1 MIILASQSASR
12 KAMLEAAGVAFT
24 AEAAG
29 VDEES
34 VKAAMIAE
42 GTDGRR
48 LADALA
54 EMKAIKVSRR
64 HPTALVLGCDSTVAA
79 EDGTLI
85 DKAETRDESRAQL
98 QCLRGTTHRLTSAA
112 VVALGG
118 EPIWR
123 HVDTAKLTMRP
134 FSDAFLES
142 YLDAEW
148 PAIGGCVGIAPG
160 RRLRTRGQWCHARGV
175 LRPALVVEV
184 SKRRPIDA
192 TDTRWPKASPGCK
205 QSFAASQGASPASHP
220 RTRKH
225 RSGQASSYSASD
237 GAAGRDLN

>member
-1 MIILASQSASR
+1 MIVLASQSASR
-12 KAMLEAAGVAFT
+12 KAMLDAAGVNFT

-42 GTDGRR
+42 GADGRR

-54 EMKAIKVSRR
+54 ELKAIKVSRR

-79 EDGTLI
+79 EDGTLV
-85 DKAETRDESRAQL
+85 DKAESRKESRAQL
-98 QCLRGTTHRLTSAA
+98 QSLRGTTHRLTSAA

-123 HVDTAKLTMRP
+123 HVDTAKLTMRD

-142 YLDAEW
+142 YLDEEW
-148 PAIGGCVGIAPG
+148 PAIGGCVGGYRLEG
-160 RRLRTRGQWCHARGV
+160 RGIQLFNRIDGDHFTILGLPLLPLLDWLRVRGK
-175 LRPALVVEV
+175 LV
-184 SKRRPIDA
+184 A
-192 TDTRWPKASPGCK
+192 
-205 QSFAASQGASPASHP
+205 
-220 RTRKH
+220 
-225 RSGQASSYSASD
+225 
-237 GAAGRDLN
+237 

>member
-1 MIILASQSASR
+1 MIVLASQSASR
-12 KAMLEAAGVAFT
+12 KAMLESAGVAFT

-34 VKAAMIAE
+34 AKAAMIAE

-54 EMKAIKVSRR
+54 ELKAIKVSRR

-85 DKAETRDESRAQL
+85 DKAESREDSRVQL
-98 QCLRGTTHRLTSAA
+98 QGLRGTTHKLTSA
-112 VVALGG
+112 VVAALGG

-134 FSDAFLES
+134 FSDAFLDS

-148 PAIGGCVGIAPG
+148 PAIGSCVGG
-160 RRLRTRGQWCHARGV
+160 YRLEGLGAQLFNRIEGDHFTILGLPLLPLLDWLRVRGAV
-175 LRPALVVEV
+175 L
-184 SKRRPIDA
+184 I
-192 TDTRWPKASPGCK
+192 
-205 QSFAASQGASPASHP
+205 
-220 RTRKH
+220 
-225 RSGQASSYSASD
+225 
-237 GAAGRDLN
+237 

>member
-12 KAMLEAAGVAFT
+12 KAMLAAAGVDFT

-34 VKAAMIAE
+34 VKAAMIGE

-54 EMKAIKVSRR
+54 ELKAVKVSRR

-85 DKAETRDESRAQL
+85 DKAESRAESRVQL
-98 QCLRGTTHRLTSAA
+98 QALRGTTHKLTSAA

-134 FSDAFLES
+134 FSDTFLDS

-148 PAIGGCVGIAPG
+148 PAIAGCVGG
-160 RRLRTRGQWCHARGV
+160 YRLEGLGAQLFSRVDGDHFTILGLPLLPLLDWLRVRGEV
-175 LRPALVVEV
+175 LA
-184 SKRRPIDA
+184 
-192 TDTRWPKASPGCK
+192 
-205 QSFAASQGASPASHP
+205 
-220 RTRKH
+220 
-225 RSGQASSYSASD
+225 
-237 GAAGRDLN
+237 

>member
-1 MIILASQSASR
+1 MIVLASQSASR
-12 KAMLEAAGVAFT
+12 RAMLEAAGIAFT
-24 AEAAG
+24 AEAGG

-34 VKAAMIAE
+34 VKAALIAE

-54 EMKAIKVSRR
+54 EMKAVKVSRR

-85 DKAETRDESRAQL
+85 DKAGTREESRTQL
-98 QCLRGTTHRLTSAA
+98 QGLRGTTHKLTSAA

-134 FSDAFLES
+134 FSDAFLDS

-148 PAIGGCVGIAPG
+148 PAIGGCVGG
-160 RRLRTRGQWCHARGV
+160 YRLEGLGAQLFSRIDGDHFTILGLPLLPLLDWLRVRGE
-175 LRPALVVEV
+175 LP
-184 SKRRPIDA
+184 
-192 TDTRWPKASPGCK
+192 T
-205 QSFAASQGASPASHP
+205 
-220 RTRKH
+220 
-225 RSGQASSYSASD
+225 
-237 GAAGRDLN
+237 

>member
-12 KAMLEAAGVAFT
+12 KAMLAAAGVIFT

-79 EDGTLI
+79 EDETLI

-148 PAIGGCVGIAPG
+148 PAIGGCVGG
-160 RRLRTRGQWCHARGV
+160 YRLEGLGAQLFSRIDGDHFTILGLPLLPLLDWLRARGE
-175 LRPALVVEV
+175 L
-184 SKRRPIDA
+184 
-192 TDTRWPKASPGCK
+192 
-205 QSFAASQGASPASHP
+205 AA
-220 RTRKH
+220 
-225 RSGQASSYSASD
+225 
-237 GAAGRDLN
+237 